1 MRKNRE
7 IKVIFV
13 ILTVFFF
20 AFLCVPMLRILMQSF
35 TADGAEGFTFA
46 NYTAVLTEKGR
57 Y

>member
-20 AFLCVPMLRILMQSF
+20 AFLCVPMLRILM
-35 TADGAEGFTFA
+35 
-46 NYTAVLTEKGR
+46 
-57 Y
+57 